1 MSNAKQIQAARG
13 SSPGAVGADG
23 ATGHVVIASEDEVR
37 RAALAQALV
46 RDGHQPAAAR
56 AALEFYAQVGIA
68 GPDLRHPRRPAMVI
82 LDATGTRWATFD
94 LLEVACGAPWR
105 LPVVALAA
113 DADGVARA
121 RALGAVAALRLP
133 IDPLLLRAEVMT
145 IVSPATRGAA

>member
-13 SSPGAVGADG
+13 SSPGAVDADG

-37 RAALAQALV
+37 RAAIARALV
-46 RDGHQPAAAR
+46 RDGHRPAAAR
-56 AALEFYAQVGIA
+56 AALEFYTHVGIA
-68 GPDLRHPRRPAMVI
+68 GPDLRHPRRPALVV
-82 LDATGTRWATFD
+82 LDTTGARWATLD

-105 LPVVALAA
+105 LPVIALVA
-113 DADGVARA
+113 DADAAARA

-133 IDPLLLRAEVMT
+133 LDPLLLRAEVMT

>member
-13 SSPGAVGADG
+13 SSPSAIDADG
-23 ATGHVVIASEDEVR
+23 AIDHVVIASEDEVR
-37 RAALAQALV
+37 RAAIARALA
-46 RDGHQPAAAR
+46 RDGHRAIAAR

-68 GPDLRHPRRPAMVI
+68 GPDLRHPRRPAAVI

-105 LPVVALAA
+105 LPVIALVTDA
-113 DADGVARA
+113 DAAARA

-133 IDPLLLRAEVMT
+133 LDPLLLRAEVMT